1 MARRLRTFIAVD
13 LGKPLR
19 DRLVSLQESLARS
32 GAAVKWVEVENL
44 HVTLLFLG
52 EVDERELPPLCRAVS
67 VVCGRHDRFDLSV
80 QTVGCFPNPR
90 RPRVVWAGVGLGGPE
105 LITLHDALEPPL
117 QELGCYRRE
126 ERQYTPHITLGR
138 VKSDSSPD
146 ELAAALVKKAK
157 WNAGSEI
164 EVQEVVVMSSQLTK
178 QGPEYTVLSRG
189 KLRKPSAGRGKAA
202 RDEEE

>member
-13 LGKPLR
+13 LGKVLR
-19 DRLVSLQESLARS
+19 DRLVTLQEKLAQS

-67 VVCGRHDRFDLSV
+67 VVCGRHDRFDLNI

-90 RPRVVWAGVGLGGPE
+90 RPRVVWAGVGAGGPE
-105 LITLHDALEPPL
+105 LIALHDSLEAPL
-117 QELGCYRRE
+117 MELGCYRRE
-126 ERQYTPHITLGR
+126 ERQFTPHVTLGR
-138 VKSDSSPD
+138 VKSDASAD
-146 ELAAALVKKAK
+146 ELAAVLAKKAT
-157 WNAGSEI
+157 WNAGCEI
-164 EVQEVVVMSSQLTK
+164 EVQELLVMSSQLTS

-189 KLRKPSAGRGKAA
+189 KLRKPPGKRGKTE